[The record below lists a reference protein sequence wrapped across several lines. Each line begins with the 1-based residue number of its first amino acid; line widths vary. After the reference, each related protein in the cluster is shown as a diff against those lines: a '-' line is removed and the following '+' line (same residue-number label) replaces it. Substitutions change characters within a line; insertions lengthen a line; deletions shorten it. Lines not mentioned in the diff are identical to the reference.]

1 MLLFNNIFFYIFFV
15 FFSFLLSREDVNV
28 ILLKDE
34 KELAS
39 PTKKDIQSVGIFVEP
54 VSGLSV
60 EKSSISVNNSSPR
73 GIKQSK
79 SRRTGK
85 NIVHRSVQKDKKKY
99 RKNMTKKKMSN
110 LFFKMSPQRKA
121 SFIRMLKEN
130 AKKRGLS
137 WKDVLNRYFKDDVM
151 NTINSNVHSH
161 SQLSFMNDTEKKN
174 AVIRPDLEEVKSS
187 SVDDGKLSSNMRSFE
202 QGSGEKAKKEGSV
215 ESENEKL
222 TSDSDSSAVFKNS
235 VIKNENV
242 NDSNIFQN
250 GTEKNHKNWLYKKK
264 LGGNGLNGGEIQNND
279 KKKYLAG
286 NFRDIT
292 NKKIKQARKKRRHN
306 GDGGEGKQVSDVVV
320 APYNSFELQ
329 NNLVD
334 NKGQDAIT
342 KNSGGGHNVELLRL
356 ATKGESKNML
366 NRGQQIIDLLLHK
379 KNEKDES
386 DKMIMEKVNTL
397 SAVLQHGKAM
407 EDIPSDLWHRFAL
420 SFHPDKNQGPD
431 ALLHRDM
438 FQSVTNYRDAHKNLK
453 NHLQGDSRKENYVGS
468 GRYITEKKIKKLFRQ
483 HRNKLKKKFDMPSK
497 NDIVNTES
505 NVISSE
511 QKITLMVKKEDEV
524 IKEIQNISEKIV
536 LFLKDFHGAD
546 FDKKK
551 VVLKEILSI
560 ISLKKDVPVKLY
572 RAFSLLFHPDK
583 NKKLETPLYR
593 EIFISVNNYRYVH
606 RELQELLS
614 VQKGEKRRKALA
626 IGADVDIDGQNK
638 NSMITNAINQ
648 DKKDDVKG
656 LPFDYIK
663 QEGAGQEKSD
673 LISQLKKKNSEGVVY
688 GRLENHQSV
697 EHDVIANNEGVFSE
711 KKNEGGEKL
720 LEMIKGSNI
729 EESKRKASIAWIN
742 KLSGE
747 DASSLA
753 EQIAVFKNYN
763 WLLESLHEFNILQ
776 LKSLPDIVLQKL
788 DDTSSQQYL
797 NIVPAWI
804 LNKFKDNVFPVEK
817 LVAVLKKYGK
827 EKLII
832 LFSSDEKFLNDF
844 FTKLSVQNIGNLSAL
859 SASQLTLFLQHMPNN
874 IDKLNDNVNLAVL
887 NYFDDNVI
895 KLFLSTVSIDNYG
908 QMMKMLQ
915 KINVG
920 GDENSQTLSEEEVI
934 KKLIASFPKTLSAW
948 VERVLD
954 EKNSVSSIFFDMQ
967 SMIQFL
973 LTLSD
978 EKRAALGKFSID
990 QVKDVNE
997 SILKY
1002 IAEKDCSVARIDA
1015 ISLFPPLWL
1024 SDMDIDMVKKLS
1036 VLTEADILYLKE
1048 IFTKKEDLEKFYSN
1062 IKNVSDDDLKK
1073 LMSNIVE
1080 KKWSQELFE
1089 KLFLGDIIQN
1099 NDTKWLSLSSL
1110 SVDQVTS
1117 LIDNLT
1123 NENFSN
1129 VLSHFDSEQLK
1140 VISSFDKEH
1149 IEILDDTLLS
1159 LFQQR
1164 LTSDQIKNFSLFSI
1178 DEINDQKQNTYD
1190 QILWNM
1196 ENFSSEIIQ
1205 YLKSLNTQQ
1214 KEIIDVAISNKDGTW
1229 NANKINTK
1237 EKIDTILKQQ
1247 EEKKEEMTDQISRM
1261 VNEGN
1266 SRVFFSKPIMSYF
1279 SLYQGLPT
1287 INGNDSFYV
1296 DKYSEF

>member
-28 ILLKDE
+28 IVLKDE
-34 KELAS
+34 EELAF
-39 PTKKDIQSVGIFVEP
+39 PTKKDIQGVGIFVEP

-60 EKSSISVNNSSPR
+60 EKSSISIHNSSPK

-85 NIVHRSVQKDKKKY
+85 NIVHRSVQKGKKKY

-110 LFFKMSPQRKA
+110 LFFKMSPERKA
-121 SFIRMLKEN
+121 SFIRTLKEN

-161 SQLSFMNDTEKKN
+161 SQLSFMNNTEKKN
-174 AVIRPDLEEVKSS
+174 AVIRPDLEEAKSS
-187 SVDDGKLSSNMRSFE
+187 SVGDGKLSSNMHSFE
-202 QGSGEKAKKEGSV
+202 QVSREKAKKEGSV

-222 TSDSDSSAVFKNS
+222 TSDIDSSAVFKNS

-250 GTEKNHKNWLYKKK
+250 
-264 LGGNGLNGGEIQNND
+264 
-279 KKKYLAG
+279 
-286 NFRDIT
+286 
-292 NKKIKQARKKRRHN
+292 
-306 GDGGEGKQVSDVVV
+306 
-320 APYNSFELQ
+320 
-329 NNLVD
+329 NLVD
-334 NKGQDAIT
+334 NKEQDAIT
-342 KNSGGGHNVELLRL
+342 KNSVGGHNVNLLHL
-356 ATKGESKNML
+356 ATKGESEKML

-379 KNEKDES
+379 KKDES
-386 DKMIMEKVNTL
+386 DKTTAEKVNTL

-431 ALLHRDM
+431 ALLNRDM
-438 FQSVTNYRDAHKNLK
+438 FQSVTNYRDAHRNLK
-453 NHLQGDSRKENYVGS
+453 NHLQGDSRKNNHVGS
-468 GRYITEKKIKKLFRQ
+468 GRYITEKKIEKLFRQ
-483 HRNKLKKKFDMPSK
+483 RNKLKEKSDMRSK

-551 VVLKEILSI
+551 AVLKEILSI

-572 RAFSLLFHPDK
+572 RVFSLLFHPDK
-583 NKKLETPLYR
+583 NKKIETPLYR

-614 VQKGEKRRKALA
+614 VQQDGRRSKMLA
-626 IGADVDIDGQNK
+626 IGADVDIEGQNK

-720 LEMIKGSNI
+720 LKMIQGSNI
-729 EESKRKASIAWIN
+729 EESKREASISWIN

-753 EQIAVFKNYN
+753 EQIAVLKNYD
-763 WLLESLHEFNILQ
+763 WLLESLHEFDILQ
-776 LKSLPDIVLQKL
+776 LKSLSDIVLKQL
-788 DDTSSQQYL
+788 DDSSQQYL
-797 NIVPAWI
+797 NIVPALI
-804 LNKFKDNVFPVEK
+804 LNKVKDNVFPVEK
-817 LVAVLKKYGK
+817 LVTVLKKYSK
-827 EKLII
+827 ERLSI
-832 LFSSDEKFLNDF
+832 LFGSDEKSLNDF
-844 FTKLSVQNIGNLSAL
+844 FTKLSVQNIGNLSEL

-874 IDKLNDNVNLAVL
+874 INKLNDNVDLSIL
-887 NYFDDNVI
+887 RYFYDNVI

-908 QMMKMLQ
+908 PMMKILQ
-915 KINVG
+915 RINNVDD
-920 GDENSQTLSEEEVI
+920 DENFKNLSEEEII
-934 KKLIASFPKTLSAW
+934 KKLSASFPKTLSAW
-948 VERVLD
+948 VERVLG
-954 EKNSVSSIFFDMQ
+954 EKNSGSGIFFDMQ

-1062 IKNVSDDDLKK
+1062 IKNVSYDDLKK
-1073 LMSNIVE
+1073 LMNDIV
-1080 KKWSQELFE
+1080 KKQWSQELFE

-1123 NENFSN
+1123 NENFSY
-1129 VLSHFDSEQLK
+1129 VLSYFDSERLK
-1140 VISSFDKEH
+1140 LISSFDKEH
-1149 IEILDDTLLS
+1149 IEILDDTLLG
-1159 LFQQR
+1159 LFQR

-1178 DEINDQKQNTYD
+1178 NEINDQKKNKYD

-1196 ENFSSEIIQ
+1196 ENLSSEIIQ
-1205 YLKSLNTQQ
+1205 YLKLLNIQQ
-1214 KEIIDVAISNKDGTW
+1214 KKIIDVAISNKDGTW
-1229 NANKINTK
+1229 DAEKINTK

-1247 EEKKEEMTDQISRM
+1247 EENNIKNEDKSKKLEGQVSSSVIGSSLSSSLLLHQVLGNLGSIIPKEQSIVTGSLHTEETFNNKLS
-1261 VNEGN
+1261 
-1266 SRVFFSKPIMSYF
+1266 
-1279 SLYQGLPT
+1279 GLL
-1287 INGNDSFYV
+1287 
-1296 DKYSEF
+1296 